1 MKKILCLFLS
11 LMMILPAVV
20 SQADDSIIS
29 EVTVFVTVPKAGTTA
44 QTPPEVSVPSG
55 SPYSVVTNVWAAPG
69 RQGGISDHTV
79 FESGKKYA
87 VFIAVYRDKG
97 YSFASPCTINVI
109 DPNTNEPL
117 TLDLM
122 QADNAY
128 LFFFV
133 EFTLPPAVSKPD
145 PTPDTTPEAKPD
157 PVPEGPT
164 EKITLSKLKSVK
176 LTAVSAKKLIV
187 SWKKL
192 SSQDKKKIKKIEIQY
207 STDKK
212 FRKNVKS
219 KFVSSGKT
227 SYTISGLKKNTKYYV
242 RVRAYT
248 RSGQVIN
255 LSKWV
260 TKNQKTRKK

>member
-11 LMMILPAVV
+11 LIMLLPAVV
-20 SQADDSIIS
+20 SQADDSNIIS

-44 QTPPEVSVPSG
+44 ETPPEVSVPSG
-55 SPYSVVTNVWAAPG
+55 SPYSVITNVWAAADKK
-69 RQGGISDHTV
+69 GGLPATAV

-87 VFIAVYRDKG
+87 YFLILQRTEG
-97 YSFASPCTINVI
+97 YSFASPCIINVI
-109 DPNTNEPL
+109 DRNTHQPL
-117 TLDLM
+117 YIDLM
-122 QADNAY
+122 NASAVY
-128 LFFFV
+128 LFFFA
-133 EFTLPPAVSKPD
+133 EFTVPPAVSKPD
-145 PTPDTTPEAKPD
+145 PKPD

-164 EKITLSKLKSVK
+164 EKVTLSKLKSVK
-176 LTAVSAKKLIV
+176 LTAVSAKKLKV

-192 SSQDKKKIKKIEIQY
+192 SSKDRKKIKKIEIQY

-212 FRKNVKS
+212 FKNNVKS

>member
-11 LMMILPAVV
+11 LMMLLSAVV
-20 SQADDSIIS
+20 SQADNSMITK
-29 EVTVFVTVPKAGTTA
+29 VTVYVTLPKAGTTA
-44 QTPPEVSVPSG
+44 ATPAEISIPLKDDYRVISKIWCRDDNKNAL
-55 SPYSVVTNVWAAPG
+55 PY
-69 RQGGISDHTV
+69 DTV
-79 FESGKKYA
+79 FENGKKYKICL
-87 VFIAVYRDKG
+87 VIAPDYG
-97 YSFASPCTINVI
+97 YSFYKYCGIDVI
-109 DPNTNEPL
+109 DQNTCE
-117 TLDLM
+117 
-122 QADNAY
+122 Y
-128 LFFFV
+128 LPIEINRIDSDTIILFAG
-133 EFTLPPAVSKPD
+133 FTLPPAVSEPDPKPD
-145 PTPDTTPEAKPD
+145 PKPD

-164 EKITLSKLKSVK
+164 EKVTLSKLKSVR
-176 LTAVSAKKLIV
+176 LTAVSAKKLKV

-192 SSQDKKKIKKIEIQY
+192 SSKDRKKIKKIEIQF

-248 RSGQVIN
+248 KSGKVIN

>member
-11 LMMILPAVV
+11 LLMLLPAVV
-20 SQADDSIIS
+20 SQADDSGIIS
-29 EVTVFVTVPKAGTTA
+29 EATVFVTLPKAGTKADT
-44 QTPPEVSVPSG
+44 TPEVSVPSG
-55 SPYSVVTNVWAAPG
+55 SPYSVVTNLWAAADKK
-69 RQGGISDHTV
+69 GGLPYSTV

-87 VFIAVYRDKG
+87 CLIVLYRANG
-97 YSFASPCTINVI
+97 YSFASPCIINVL
-109 DPNTNEPL
+109 DQNTHKPL
-117 TLDLM
+117 AVDVVN
-122 QADNAY
+122 ADNAY
-128 LFFFV
+128 QFFFA
-133 EFTLPPAVSKPD
+133 EFTIPPAISEPD
-145 PTPDTTPEAKPD
+145 PTPIAKPD
-157 PVPEGPT
+157 PVPEGST
-164 EKITLSKLKSVK
+164 EKITFSKLKSVK
-176 LTAVSAKKLIV
+176 VTAVSAKKLKV

-192 SSQDKKKIKKIEIQY
+192 SSKDRKKIKKIEIQF

-242 RVRAYT
+242 RIRAYT
-248 RSGQVIN
+248 KSGKVIN